1 MSEWSVDMGHGDNAV
16 GGQGGNAVG
25 GQGGN
30 ATGRAA
36 MCWTSVMS
44 GFVLRRFVDLVGQG
58 VKTNKG
64 FKEVHVNQVARN
76 LSDFIGQEVTGT
88 QVYNHLRKWR
98 QRWVKVYRLKD
109 LSGALWDEDTCT
121 IVLDDEHLRG
131 HIKVTWFLFDIL
143 QDHPKDAEFLNVP
156 IENYNPMQVIFRA
169 GQATGRYAMGSNEP
183 LGTLSNITDTHMTEG
198 VTQDDAVGSVGAG
211 GSGGAGLQ
219 MLLRLL
225 LLCRQVKCILSYN
238 KRLGDGFVTMN
249 ENHRVLWMRQFL
261 AKIAAQAIPPSVYSS
276 WLVCS
281 DQVTGFAKAC
291 YSTYASKEEAE
302 AAYVAYEHL
311 SFSDMRYVALKSR
324 KSESSGSHH
333 VNEVV
338 KPVKPKVMRYWRDV
352 VIVVQFFMIIYLC
365 YKLM

>member
-131 HIKVTWFLFDIL
+131 HIK
-143 QDHPKDAEFLNVP
+143 DHPKDAEFLNVP

-211 GSGGAGLQ
+211 GSGGAG
-219 MLLRLL
+219 
-225 LLCRQVKCILSYN
+225 
-238 KRLGDGFVTMN
+238 
-249 ENHRVLWMRQFL
+249 
-261 AKIAAQAIPPSVYSS
+261 
-276 WLVCS
+276 
-281 DQVTGFAKAC
+281 
-291 YSTYASKEEAE
+291 TYAAATSASVNGNGITTGTTSHGAKGSDSEEPVNPRKRRRSLTDEEVSIMTGLTGVVHRIADAFE
-302 AAYVAYEHL
+302 AP
-311 SFSDMRYVALKSR
+311 
-324 KSESSGSHH
+324 
-333 VNEVV
+333 VV
-338 KPVKPKVMRYWRDV
+338 V
-352 VIVVQFFMIIYLC
+352 
-365 YKLM
+365 